1 MTQEKT
7 LGLVES
13 PCNYQCKLD
22 PVTSVCQ
29 SCFRTIEEI
38 YTWHQFSN
46 DERTAV
52 ISTAAQRRLENTP

>member
-1 MTQEKT
+1 MTQEKA

-22 PVTSVCQ
+22 SVTNICQ
-29 SCFRTIEEI
+29 SCFRTIDEI

-52 ISTAAQRRLENTP
+52 INSAAKRRLENMP